1 MRQEKGLV
9 NELNDLLESYL
20 RDMEGDVVGAVVS
33 DVNGLPIVYK
43 TIINLSVDSL
53 SALCA
58 LAINHMRKISGEV
71 KLGDIEYA
79 VISYS
84 GYVLYI
90 EHIYGDLLL
99 IVVANKDVNMGLIT
113 YVTSRYAEHMS
124 NLIKATKDS

>member
-1 MRQEKGLV
+1 MNQGKGLV

-20 RDMEGDVVGAVVS
+20 RDMEMDVVGVVVS
-33 DVNGLPIVYK
+33 DVNGLPIAYK
-43 TIINLSVDSL
+43 TVVNLSVDSL

-58 LAINHMRKISGEV
+58 LAINHIRKISSEV
-71 KLGDIEYA
+71 KLGDVEYV

-99 IVVANKDVNMGLIT
+99 IVVANKDANMGLIT
-113 YVTSRYAEHMS
+113 YVTSKYAEYIS
-124 NLIKATKDS
+124 NLVKSTQGF